1 MISDLISIKSSGK
14 YKNKKIKRGNLRDKV
29 LGTLDRGP

>member
-14 YKNKKIKRGNLRDKV
+14 YKNKIKWSNLRDRV
-29 LGTLDRGP
+29 LETLDQGP